1 MKTMQNVRRVMLA
14 AVMIIACTAS
24 FAQHGHHVCAPHMV
38 YSRPAVV
45 TVVTR
50 PALSTRMS
58 NWLSRQ
64 DSLDIAL
71 AYLANNKYLNI
82 SKYSKMT
89 GLSKDTA
96 EAGLDA
102 FAASDDNPIKV
113 VIDGRKKRYTIVCR
127 RRGLARRR
135 DKRRIGQNSHQSFTC
150 DLYCGYRLTFCKSPY
165 CASGLS
171 FAARQPPPLHK
182 KSGAALRNGEPHHFI
197 C

>member
-14 AVMIIACTAS
+14 AVMIFACTAS

-38 YSRPAVV
+38 YARPAVV

-50 PALSTRMS
+50 SALSTRMS

-64 DSLDIAL
+64 DSLDMAL
-71 AYLANNKYLNI
+71 AYLVNNKYLNI

-89 GLSKDTA
+89 GLLKDTA
-96 EAGLDA
+96 EAGLEA
-102 FAASDDNPIKV
+102 VASSDDNPIKV

-135 DKRRIGQNSHQSFTC
+135 DKRRIGRNSHQSFTC
-150 DLYCGYRLTFCKSPY
+150 DLYCGCRLTFCKSPY
-165 CASGLS
+165 
-171 FAARQPPPLHK
+171 
-182 KSGAALRNGEPHHFI
+182 
-197 C
+197 

>member
-24 FAQHGHHVCAPHMV
+24 FAQHRHHVCAPHMV
-38 YSRPAVV
+38 YARPAVV

-50 PALSTRMS
+50 PAVSTRMS

-64 DSLDIAL
+64 DSLDMAL
-71 AYLANNKYLNI
+71 AYLVNNKYLKL
-82 SKYSKMT
+82 SKYGKMT
-89 GLSKDTA
+89 GLSKNAA

-127 RRGLARRR
+127 RRGRARRR
-135 DKRRIGQNSHQSFTC
+135 DKRRIGRDSHQSFTC
-150 DLYCGYRLTFCKSPY
+150 DLYCVCRLTFCKSPY
-165 CASGLS
+165 
-171 FAARQPPPLHK
+171 
-182 KSGAALRNGEPHHFI
+182 
-197 C
+197 